1 MDIILIIILASI
13 LIATLSILYLNIKS
27 NIKKEDE
34 NKADEI
40 ANLNAE
46 IIKLKDSLNT
56 TINTSLS
63 SMSSSFN
70 NLSTG
75 VTKDMTAAL
84 TKVDEKVAAFNSQVE
99 NLNESQKGIN
109 KILAGVKK
117 YGTLA
122 EFSLGSLIKDLLPSS
137 QYLSNVKMKEETSE
151 NVEFAIKLQEGVLV
165 PVDSHFP
172 VERFKA
178 IQDAHQEDDK
188 KAIADARTKLAKAF
202 KEKAKS
208 INEKYIVPP
217 KTTDFAIVY
226 APTESLFLEL
236 ANYQDPN
243 TKELLSQEL
252 MKKYKVTVMGPN
264 NLSGYLQSLHMG
276 FQTLKV
282 QKHATEIYDHLKT
295 ISTRFTKHFD
305 GIVNLRKKLE
315 EAMTAVDKFGT
326 DARSIKRTLEN
337 KKDPEQIEKAIETY
351 KNLYNATDITEIG
364 EMIDQGVRFCFV
376 NLPNSQIELIEPLG
390 DGSPIQNFLD
400 KNPKGGQHH
409 ICFEVKD
416 IHEAKIEME
425 EKGATVL
432 NEPRIGAHGTPIIFI
447 HPKDSDGVLIEL
459 METPKS

>member
-1 MDIILIIILASI
+1 MALI
-13 LIATLSILYLNIKS
+13 LIATSAILYLNIKS

-34 NKADEI
+34 NQESEEI

-46 IIKLKDSLNT
+46 IVKLKDSLNT

-137 QYLSNVKMKEETSE
+137 QYFSNVKMKEETGE

-208 INEKYIVPP
+208 VNQKYIVPP

-236 ANYQDPN
+236 ANYQDPT
-243 TKELLSQEL
+243 TKELLTQEL
-252 MKKYKVTVMGPN
+252 MKKYKVTIMGPN

-305 GIVNLRKKLE
+305 GIINLRKKLE

-337 KKDPEQIEKAIETY
+337 IKDPEQIEKAIETENVEKFEDIPRQA
-351 KNLYNATDITEIG
+351 KN
-364 EMIDQGVRFCFV
+364 
-376 NLPNSQIELIEPLG
+376 
-390 DGSPIQNFLD
+390 
-400 KNPKGGQHH
+400 
-409 ICFEVKD
+409 
-416 IHEAKIEME
+416 
-425 EKGATVL
+425 
-432 NEPRIGAHGTPIIFI
+432 
-447 HPKDSDGVLIEL
+447 
-459 METPKS
+459 

>member
-1 MDIILIIILASI
+1 MDTILIIILALI
-13 LIATLSILYLNIKS
+13 LIATSAILYLNIKS

-34 NKADEI
+34 NQESEEI

-46 IIKLKDSLNT
+46 IVKLKDSLNT

-137 QYLSNVKMKEETSE
+137 QYFSNVKMKEETGE

-188 KAIADARTKLAKAF
+188 KAIADARTKLAKVF

-208 INEKYIVPP
+208 VNEKYIVPP

-236 ANYQDPN
+236 ANYQDPT
-243 TKELLSQEL
+243 TKELLTQEL
-252 MKKYKVTVMGPN
+252 MKKYKVTIMGPN

-305 GIVNLRKKLE
+305 GIINLRKKLE

-337 KKDPEQIEKAIETY
+337 IKDPEQIEKAIETENVEKFEDIPRQA
-351 KNLYNATDITEIG
+351 KN
-364 EMIDQGVRFCFV
+364 
-376 NLPNSQIELIEPLG
+376 
-390 DGSPIQNFLD
+390 
-400 KNPKGGQHH
+400 
-409 ICFEVKD
+409 
-416 IHEAKIEME
+416 
-425 EKGATVL
+425 
-432 NEPRIGAHGTPIIFI
+432 
-447 HPKDSDGVLIEL
+447 
-459 METPKS
+459 

>member
-1 MDIILIIILASI
+1 MDTILIIILALI
-13 LIATLSILYLNIKS
+13 LIATSAILYLNIKS

-34 NKADEI
+34 NQESEEI

-46 IIKLKDSLNT
+46 IVKLKDSLNT

-137 QYLSNVKMKEETSE
+137 QYFSNVKMKEETGE

-178 IQDAHQEDDK
+178 IQDAHQEADK
-188 KAIADARTKLAKAF
+188 KAIADARTKLAKVF

-208 INEKYIVPP
+208 VNEKYIVPP

-236 ANYQDPN
+236 ANYQDPT
-243 TKELLSQEL
+243 TKELLPQEL
-252 MKKYKVTVMGPN
+252 MKKYKVTIMGPN

-337 KKDPEQIEKAIETY
+337 IKDPEQIEKAIETENVEKFEDIPRQA
-351 KNLYNATDITEIG
+351 KN
-364 EMIDQGVRFCFV
+364 
-376 NLPNSQIELIEPLG
+376 
-390 DGSPIQNFLD
+390 
-400 KNPKGGQHH
+400 
-409 ICFEVKD
+409 
-416 IHEAKIEME
+416 
-425 EKGATVL
+425 
-432 NEPRIGAHGTPIIFI
+432 
-447 HPKDSDGVLIEL
+447 
-459 METPKS
+459 